1 MIFQNAIVGNKTYE
15 MIKQSSVERVDYLAK
30 EGFISNYKRFE
41 KPVVIEKLTEFWPAR
56 EKWSIDYIKDVAGHN
71 MVSLYDSKPSTDYRH
86 QYDPAATMA
95 LKSYFEMLEQGENDL
110 RLFFYNIL
118 AEVPE
123 LVEDFSYPDIGLS
136 FFKKLP
142 VLFAGGKGAKVQMHF
157 DIDYADIFLCHFGG
171 KKRVLLF
178 PPEQTQY
185 MYHVPFSFSSLFSVD
200 YDNPD
205 YEKYPA
211 LQYLR
216 GEVAELNHGDVLY
229 IPPGYWHYIVYE
241 EIGLS
246 MALRAFPRKPV
257 NFFKMMKNLIFIRTF
272 EGLMRRFVGQAWND
286 RNARLA
292 VSNTNKNCPG

>member
-1 MIFQNAIVGNKTYE
+1 VATRQVKVQS
-15 MIKQSSVERVDYLAK
+15 MIKQSPVQRESRLTKDEFLTLHK
-30 EGFISNYKRFE
+30 KPE
-41 KPVVIEKLTEFWPAR
+41 KPVVMENLTENWPAR
-56 EKWSIDYIKDVAGHN
+56 EKWSIDYIKEHIGHKI
-71 MVSLYDSKPSTDYRH
+71 VTLYDSKPSVDYRH
-86 QYDPAATMA
+86 QYDPAAKMD
-95 LKSYFEMLEQGENDL
+95 LKSYFELLEKGENDL

-118 AEVPE
+118 AEAPE
-123 LVEDFSYPDIGLS
+123 LTEDFSYPDMGLS

-157 DIDYADIFLCHFGG
+157 DIDFADIFLCHFGG

-178 PPEQTQY
+178 PPDQTQY

-200 YDNPD
+200 YDQPD

-211 LQYLR
+211 LKHLN

-241 EIGLS
+241 EMGLS
-246 MALRAFPRKPV
+246 MALRAFPRKPM
-257 NFFKMMKNLIFIRTF
+257 NFMKMMNNLIIVRTI
-272 EGLMRRFVGQAWND
+272 EGLMRKFVGQGWND

-292 VSNTNKNCPG
+292 VTNTNKNIST